1 MTSFLE
7 CRNIEKKYRDFSLK
21 SISFTLESGYLTGLA
36 GRNAAGKTTLLNI
49 LSGQDSRF
57 TGQILIDGMDL
68 SHDPTGLKQQTALVS
83 ENISH
88 FMEKTPLENAQLLG
102 KYFSH
107 WSMEQFYIWLDRLEL
122 DKGKALFQ
130 YSRGMYMKYQLAFAM
145 SHSAKFLILDEP
157 TAGFDPVFRRDF
169 MKILQDVRDEDVGIL
184 MSTHILSDID
194 SMADY
199 LLVLDDGSLH
209 YDGTAENLSD
219 PEVQE
224 SIYGTLKK
232 RLPLGELLKRNGGNK
247 DDLL

>member
-7 CRNIEKKYRDFSLK
+7 CHHIEKKYKDFSLK
-21 SISFTLESGYLTGLA
+21 SISFTLESGYLTGLV
-36 GRNAAGKTTLLNI
+36 GRNGAGKTTLLNI
-49 LSGQDSRF
+49 LSGLDSRF
-57 TGQILIDGMDL
+57 EGQVLIDGVDL
-68 SHDPTGLKQQTALVS
+68 SHNPVEAKQQIALVS

-102 KYFSH
+102 KYFSQ

-130 YSRGMYMKYQLAFAM
+130 YSKGMYMKYQLAFAM
-145 SHSAKFLILDEP
+145 SHGAKFLILDEP

-184 MSTHILSDID
+184 MSTHILSDIQ

-199 LLVLDDGSLH
+199 LLVLDEGKLQ
-209 YDGTAENLSD
+209 YDGAMENLND
-219 PEVQE
+219 PAVQKG
-224 SIYGTLKK
+224 IYGTLRKK
-232 RLPLGELLKRNGGNK
+232 LPLGELLKRNGGKK